1 MFKNKEITMRTFV
14 ITGLLL
20 ITSLTLNARSK
31 KIINEDEVFF
41 NNNIKGKI
49 FYCNTIQTD
58 FKDAKTLIFKD
69 DGTVECEILF
79 DIPSFWK
86 NKGKAFID
94 SHGIKIFDEYGVFK
108 GLFKFKLDED
118 YIRNS
123 IKLSNFYGIVPESD
137 FYYYNKYVSISRNE
151 KEYNERQRRFEEKY
165 FNSFEGN
172 WQSSE
177 TTRIKNIVVKIYG
190 EDNYSIKINGLSNSD
205 TKFNASF
212 SLDNKYEKGKFS
224 GIYSYTCWD
233 FHGEDRFF
241 ITKITIWIENGSMIL
256 EADFASNP
264 GKKLKPDEAVIGH
277 ERIEL
282 YNVSK
287 EVENIFK

>member
-69 DGTVECEILF
+69 DGTVECEVLF

-94 SHGIKIFDEYGVFK
+94 S
-108 GLFKFKLDED
+108 L
-118 YIRNS
+118 
-123 IKLSNFYGIVPESD
+123 
-137 FYYYNKYVSISRNE
+137 
-151 KEYNERQRRFEEKY
+151 
-165 FNSFEGN
+165 
-172 WQSSE
+172 
-177 TTRIKNIVVKIYG
+177 
-190 EDNYSIKINGLSNSD
+190 
-205 TKFNASF
+205 
-212 SLDNKYEKGKFS
+212 
-224 GIYSYTCWD
+224 
-233 FHGEDRFF
+233 
-241 ITKITIWIENGSMIL
+241 
-256 EADFASNP
+256 
-264 GKKLKPDEAVIGH
+264 
-277 ERIEL
+277 
-282 YNVSK
+282 
-287 EVENIFK
+287 